1 MVRRKPERVD
11 TEIIKIPRDFYAL
24 HHFVTLTAD
33 VMFVNG
39 IPFLTTLSRKIQLR
53 TAEFLP
59 SRTASQL
66 SKSLKKVMRLYYR
79 GGFNVRVI
87 LMDMK
92 FVKLADEFDVVEIN
106 TTAAREHVGEI
117 ERSHRTLKERA
128 RCVVAELPYNTLQM
142 QMRIHLVYFVVLW
155 LNAFPSKKGI
165 SDNLSPREIVTR
177 KNINFI
183 KHCKAL
189 FDSCVKAS

>member
-1 MVRRKPERVD
+1 MSYMFQPQTCRFLLYTPFNKIINDHLQNLAFDPINGVLLSFESPADKQRQSV
-11 TEIIKIPRDFYAL
+11 TIEIDADGNVSKVSMIDPK
-24 HHFVTLTAD
+24 TLSAD

-87 LMDMK
+87 LMDME
-92 FVKLADEFDVVEIN
+92 FVKLAD
-106 TTAAREHVGEI
+106 
-117 ERSHRTLKERA
+117 
-128 RCVVAELPYNTLQM
+128 
-142 QMRIHLVYFVVLW
+142 
-155 LNAFPSKKGI
+155 
-165 SDNLSPREIVTR
+165 
-177 KNINFI
+177 
-183 KHCKAL
+183 
-189 FDSCVKAS
+189 